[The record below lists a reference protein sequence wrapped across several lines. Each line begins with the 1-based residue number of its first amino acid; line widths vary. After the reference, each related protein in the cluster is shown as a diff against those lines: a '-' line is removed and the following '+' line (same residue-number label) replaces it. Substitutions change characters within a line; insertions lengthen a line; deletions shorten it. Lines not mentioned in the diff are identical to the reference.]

1 MPLSGNAQSNFE
13 KLPTFREYC
22 KAKGQEAEKSLKVV
36 TVVWFPNQ
44 FPNFTLDTE
53 SFRLRI
59 NCQED
64 DSIET
69 TDFLESAIEQ
79 EQVLAIRVTDAKKLA
94 YEVDVL
100 PNESGTWEKLGSNGY
115 KCTVNERKS
124 VKKPRVSKSQQ
135 TSA

>member
-22 KAKGQEAEKSLKVV
+22 KAKGTEAEKSLKVV

-59 NCQED
+59 NCKED

-69 TDFLESAIEQ
+69 TDFLETAIQQ
-79 EQVLAIRVTDAKKLA
+79 EQILAVRVTDAKKLA

-100 PNESGTWEKLGSNGY
+100 PNESGTWETLGTNGY
-115 KCTVNERKS
+115 KCTVNERKPA
-124 VKKPRVSKSQQ
+124 KRRKSTDQQQ
-135 TSA
+135 T